1 MIHKPHKIG
10 RRTNLC
16 RLFSNLYISAA
27 VCAHIYAQMYAHT
40 LNVIIF
46 EKKTSKC
53 AEQIDALLS

>member
-1 MIHKPHKIG
+1 LIHKPHKIG

-46 EKKTSKC
+46 EKK
-53 AEQIDALLS
+53 QVNVQNR